1 MSIESAAS
9 NKYAL
14 PQTVIMEI
22 VFLGTGGGR
31 INLIKQIRG
40 TGGFR
45 INSRS
50 ANIHVDPGPGALIHS
65 IEQRQNP
72 LELDAI
78 IVTHNHVDH
87 ISDSMVLIE
96 AMTNYGLK
104 KRGVLIASKN
114 TIEEKGV
121 SAYHQSRVGT
131 LYVAQYGERKR
142 FENEKGSFEIE
153 IFPMKHE
160 EPTTFGFKLH
170 LDGGVLG
177 YISDTEFTE
186 SLGRD
191 FAGCDLLVI
200 NCIKPE
206 GDLYRGHL
214 KIAEVAEILKAARPK
229 ACIITHMGL
238 KMLKAGPSMEAEKV
252 GTESGVKTI
261 AARDG
266 MKISV

>member
-1 MSIESAAS
+1 
-9 NKYAL
+9 
-14 PQTVIMEI
+14 MEI

-45 INSRS
+45 VNSRS

-96 AMTNYGLK
+96 GMTGYGLK
-104 KRGVLIASKN
+104 KRGTLIASRDA
-114 TIEEKGV
+114 IETRGV

-131 LYVAQYGERKR
+131 VYAAQYGERKR
-142 FENEKGSFEIE
+142 FENEKGAFEIE
-153 IFPMKHE
+153 IFQLKHE
-160 EPTTFGFKLH
+160 EPTTFGFKLY

-186 SLGRD
+186 SLGKD
-191 FAGCDLLVI
+191 FAGCDCLII

-214 KIAEVAEILKAARPK
+214 KTAEVAEILKAARPRS
-229 ACIITHMGL
+229 CIITHMGL
-238 KMLKAGPSMEAEKV
+238 KMLKAGPSTEAEKI
-252 GTESGVKTI
+252 EKASGVKTI

-266 MKISV
+266 MKITV

>member
-1 MSIESAAS
+1 
-9 NKYAL
+9 
-14 PQTVIMEI
+14 MEI

-72 LELDAI
+72 LELDAVV
-78 IVTHNHVDH
+78 VTHNHVDH

-96 AMTNYGLK
+96 AMTGYGLK
-104 KRGVLIASKN
+104 KRGAVIASRDA
-114 TIEEKGV
+114 IEQKGI
-121 SAYHQSRVGT
+121 SAYHQSRAGT
-131 LYVAQYGERKR
+131 VCIAQYGQRQK
-142 FENEKGSFEIE
+142 FDNEKGSFEME
-153 IFPMKHE
+153 FFTMKHE
-160 EPTTFGFKLH
+160 EPTAFGFKLY

-177 YISDTEFTE
+177 YISDTELIE

-191 FAGCDLLVI
+191 FAGCDLLI
-200 NCIKPE
+200 ANCIKPE
-206 GDLYRGHL
+206 GDPYKGHL
-214 KIAEVAEILKAARPK
+214 KTADVAEIARVAKPK
-229 ACIITHMGL
+229 ACMITHLGL
-238 KMLKAGPSMEAEKV
+238 KMLKAGPSAEAEKI
-252 GTESGVKTI
+252 EKASGVKTT

-266 MKISV
+266 MKIIV

>member
-1 MSIESAAS
+1 
-9 NKYAL
+9 
-14 PQTVIMEI
+14 MEI

-65 IEQRQNP
+65 IELKQNP
-72 LELDAI
+72 LELDAVI
-78 IVTHNHVDH
+78 ATHNHVDH
-87 ISDSMVLIE
+87 ISDAMVLIE

-104 KRGVLIASKN
+104 KRGTVIASRN
-114 TIEEKGV
+114 AIEENGI
-121 SAYHQSRVGT
+121 SPYHQARAGT
-131 LYVAQYGERKR
+131 VYVAQYGERKR

-153 IFPMKHE
+153 ILLMKHE
-160 EPTTFGFKLH
+160 EPTTFGFRLY

-191 FAGCDLLVI
+191 FTGCDCLIV

-206 GDLYRGHL
+206 GDTYKGHL
-214 KIAEVAEILKAARPK
+214 RTADVAAIVKVAKPK
-229 ACIITHMGL
+229 TCIITHLGL
-238 KMLKAGPSMEAEKV
+238 KMLKAGPSKEAEIV
-252 GTESGVKTI
+252 ERESGVKTL

-266 MKISV
+266 MRFEF

>member
-1 MSIESAAS
+1 
-9 NKYAL
+9 
-14 PQTVIMEI
+14 MEI

-31 INLIKQIRG
+31 INIVKQVRW

-78 IVTHNHVDH
+78 IVTHNHIDH
-87 ISDSMVLIE
+87 VSDAMVLIE

-104 KRGVLIASKN
+104 KRGTLIASRA
-114 TIEEKGV
+114 TIEERGI
-121 SAYHQSRVGT
+121 SAFHQARAGT
-131 LYVAQYGERKR
+131 VYAAQYGERKA
-142 FENEKGSFEIE
+142 FANEKGSFEIE
-153 IFPMKHE
+153 IFQMRHE
-160 EPTTFGFKLH
+160 EPTAFGFKLY

-191 FAGCDLLVI
+191 FSGCDLLII

-206 GDLYRGHL
+206 GDPYKGHL
-214 KIAEVAEILKAARPK
+214 KTAEVAAILRVAKPK
-229 ACIITHMGL
+229 TCVMTHMGL
-238 KMLKAGPSMEAEKV
+238 KMLKAGPSEEAGKIEK
-252 GTESGVKTI
+252 ESGVKTI

-266 MKISV
+266 MRINV